1 MIPLTPAQQQA
12 LRQLTPARDPLTQ
25 GLECYVVGGAVRD
38 ALLGLP
44 AGDKD
49 WVVVGATP
57 ETLHQRGFIPVGGDF
72 PVFLHPRTKE
82 EYALARTERKSGRGY
97 QGFTFYTGTDVSL
110 YEDLRRRDLTINAMA
125 VSAQGE
131 LLDPLHGLNDLQQR
145 CLRHVGTAFAEDPVR
160 LLRLARFA
168 ARFPNFTVAPD
179 TLQLAESLVAE
190 GEVDALVP
198 ERVWQELTKALVAP
212 QPVRF
217 VEVLK
222 QVGALERVLP
232 GLSYESSVRNAL
244 ICAVER
250 HYSLAQR
257 FAVLVAKTAHARQL
271 AQRLRATSEAAGL
284 GEAVARA
291 LNASLLSCAQ
301 APEQQWWALEQLDA
315 LRRPERFLQI
325 VHCVQCYDPT
335 LSVALWQQRLAA
347 VQAVDA
353 GAIARQSLGGG
364 LQIKQAVAQAR
375 LDALQAL

>member
-1 MIPLTPAQQQA
+1 MLLTPAQQQA
-12 LRQLTPARDPLTQ
+12 LRQLTPAHDPLTQ

-57 ETLHQRGFIPVGGDF
+57 ATLHQRGFIPVGGDF

-110 YEDLRRRDLTINAMA
+110 SEDLRRRDLTINAMA
-125 VSAQGE
+125 VDAQGE

-222 QVGALERVLP
+222 KVGALERVLP
-232 GLSYESSVRNAL
+232 GLSYEPSVRNAL

-271 AQRLRATSEAAGL
+271 AQRLRATSEAASL

-291 LNASLLSCAQ
+291 LNAALLTHSQSA
-301 APEQQWWALEQLDA
+301 EQQWQALEQLDA
-315 LRRPERFLQI
+315 LRRPERFIQI
-325 VHCVQCYDPT
+325 VQCVQCYEGT
-335 LSVALWQQRLAA
+335 LNITLWQQRLEA
-347 VQAVDA
+347 VLAVDA
-353 GAIARQSLGGG
+353 GAIARQSTGGG